1 MNKSVYRSY
10 KHHIDEFC
18 SQIHKLNCSNS
29 KINLTKFKEPQEIEF
44 QSYGNRHISWNSG
57 FSICCRVINEA
68 LQILETDKNSEKMN
82 ETSEIKNDAD
92 IDVLDVD
99 IPNNEYS
106 MSGDE
111 EQSLNDLLCNEII
124 RYDEIGNLYKRV
136 EKTKLS
142 HIPDTFFKF
151 NCHYISSFLTNY
163 ELKSDFIFKIWVNYI
178 KFQDSIIRF
187 LFCDLF
193 ITADKLKPDFGD
205 IRFIL
210 CGEINEV
217 KLKAIEFWSRKSEGL
232 PESLLF
238 TSILDPHRT
247 LASEVMTI
255 INVGQYRRCSH
266 HVTYSEQKLQ
276 VGMPVEVS
284 VIRTGRKSLCRFD
297 MTESKTGIYAK
308 SEFFTCRKTFT

>member
-57 FSICCRVINEA
+57 FSIWCRVINEA
-68 LQILETDKNSEKMN
+68 LQILETDKNPEKMN
-82 ETSEIKNDAD
+82 ETSEIINDAD

-142 HIPDTFFKF
+142 HILNAFFKF

-163 ELKSDFIFKIWVNYI
+163 ELKSDFIFKIWVKDRPVIQAFRHGLRI
-178 KFQDSIIRF
+178 KCSLGERF
-187 LFCDLF
+187 
-193 ITADKLKPDFGD
+193 
-205 IRFIL
+205 
-210 CGEINEV
+210 N
-217 KLKAIEFWSRKSEGL
+217 KS
-232 PESLLF
+232 
-238 TSILDPHRT
+238 
-247 LASEVMTI
+247 
-255 INVGQYRRCSH
+255 
-266 HVTYSEQKLQ
+266 
-276 VGMPVEVS
+276 
-284 VIRTGRKSLCRFD
+284 
-297 MTESKTGIYAK
+297 
-308 SEFFTCRKTFT
+308 